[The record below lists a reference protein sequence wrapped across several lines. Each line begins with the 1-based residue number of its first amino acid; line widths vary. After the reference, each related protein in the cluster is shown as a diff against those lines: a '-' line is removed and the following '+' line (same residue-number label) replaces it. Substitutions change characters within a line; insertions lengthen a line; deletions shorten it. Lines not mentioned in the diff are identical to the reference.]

1 MASLVETIVAIETA
15 LGAARVPHAFGGALA
30 LAFHIEEPRGT
41 RDIDVNVF
49 LRPERVDAVFAA
61 LPPAVR
67 HDAADAARVRRDGQ
81 VRLFADDTPIDL
93 FFTTHAFHD
102 VAEIH
107 VDRVPFAGVTIPVLG
122 ATELVVFKAFFD
134 RTKDWA
140 DIEAVIEAGTADLH
154 AAIGWLVD
162 LLGVHDPRVL
172 RLSDLLRA
180 GAEEYRPVRDGRDGA
195 TGSGS
200 SGSGSSC
207 GGGCS

>member
-1 MASLVETIVAIETA
+1 MTSLVEAIVALEAA
-15 LGAARVPHAFGGALA
+15 LAAADVPHAFGGALA

-49 LRPERVDAVFAA
+49 VAPREVARVFAA
-61 LPPAVR
+61 LPDGVTR
-67 HDAADAARVRRDGQ
+67 SDADAERVRRDGQ
-81 VRLFADDTPIDL
+81 VRVFWDDTPVDL

-102 VAEIH
+102 LARVH

-140 DIEAVIEAGTADLH
+140 DIEAIVKADSADLH

-162 LLGVHDPRVL
+162 LLGGDDGRVARLRALLRTERSGRADDGDPRF
-172 RLSDLLRA
+172 DA
-180 GAEEYRPVRDGRDGA
+180 GR
-195 TGSGS
+195 
-200 SGSGSSC
+200 
-207 GGGCS
+207 

>member
-1 MASLVETIVAIETA
+1 MASLVEAIVALEAA
-15 LGAARVPHAFGGALA
+15 LASARVPHAFGGALA

-49 LRPERVDAVFAA
+49 LAPDQVDAVFAA
-61 LPPAVR
+61 LPPGVVHGR
-67 HDAADAARVRRDGQ
+67 EDEGRVRRDGQ
-81 VRLFADDTPIDL
+81 VRLFWDDTPIDL

-102 VAEIH
+102 AAEIH

-140 DIEAVIEAGTADLH
+140 DIEAIVEAGTADVH

-162 LLGVHDPRVL
+162 LLGGDDARVARLRALLRREPGGRAGTDDPRFDPD
-172 RLSDLLRA
+172 R
-180 GAEEYRPVRDGRDGA
+180 
-195 TGSGS
+195 
-200 SGSGSSC
+200 
-207 GGGCS
+207 